1 MWNLTHYFVFL
12 YLFILDKPQ
21 SRINMHKHAVVM
33 SAGAQKE
40 QRSDVTI
47 DCSFRGVKPV
57 FIPGDY
63 SRRHTGLAET
73 RKAKKDNNKLK
84 EYKQV
89 KKRERYRY

>member
-1 MWNLTHYFVFL
+1 MEFDPVFYFL

-21 SRINMHKHAVVM
+21 CPINVHKRAVVM

-40 QRSDVTI
+40 QRSDVKI

-63 SRRHTGLAET
+63 SRRHTGLAEK
-73 RKAKKDNNKLK
+73 RKAKTDNNKLN
-84 EYKQV
+84 E
-89 KKRERYRY
+89 